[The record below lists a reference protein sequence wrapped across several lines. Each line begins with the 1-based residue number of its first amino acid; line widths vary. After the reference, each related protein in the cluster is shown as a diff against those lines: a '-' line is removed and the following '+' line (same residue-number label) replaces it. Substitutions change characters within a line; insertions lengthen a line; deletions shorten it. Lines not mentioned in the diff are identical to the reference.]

1 MFLCSGSSKSCR
13 LNLFKHKAFTRSL
26 TPPPIS
32 RWTKAST
39 WPRVEALLRARAS
52 WCSCP
57 DRPPCP
63 PSPPRPR
70 ASGEIKIRECS
81 DNGLKC
87 TFLTFLHTW
96 AERWSFRTPISNI
109 SLQNSIRPSS
119 YRCTFNLTTAE
130 TNYKITETGAAPSC
144 YHVCSSSLCSPSY
157 PGPGW
162 GESKEASSTTSI
174 NTWVASL
181 KVVLVCG
188 IYNIIYNI
196 YIYLDNQSKVFD
208 LTKRINVLM
217 EKVWWLRAV
226 WIEAATPHQS
236 PGHLDLVMRNGL

>member
-1 MFLCSGSSKSCR
+1 MWPSVSREEQDSMFLWSGSSKSCR

-26 TPPPIS
+26 SPPPIS

-87 TFLTFLHTW
+87 TFLIFLHTW

-144 YHVCSSSLCSPSY
+144 YHVIMFAAPPCAARATRGRAGASPRRPPAPPPST
-157 PGPGW
+157 PGSHPSRWSG
-162 GESKEASSTTSI
+162 
-174 NTWVASL
+174 
-181 KVVLVCG
+181 CG
-188 IYNIIYNI
+188 IYNIIQ
-196 YIYLDNQSKVFD
+196 YLYLSRQPEQSFR
-208 LTKRINVLM
+208 LN
-217 EKVWWLRAV
+217 
-226 WIEAATPHQS
+226 
-236 PGHLDLVMRNGL
+236 